1 MLVCVMKT
9 LVIGAL
15 TAAIA
20 ATLSLGLEGAIG
32 PHAGASPSADADL
45 VSQSYLY
52 RGTGRRQILA

>member
-1 MLVCVMKT
+1 MKT

-20 ATLSLGLEGAIG
+20 ATLSLGLKGAIG

-45 VSQSYLY
+45 VSQSYLS